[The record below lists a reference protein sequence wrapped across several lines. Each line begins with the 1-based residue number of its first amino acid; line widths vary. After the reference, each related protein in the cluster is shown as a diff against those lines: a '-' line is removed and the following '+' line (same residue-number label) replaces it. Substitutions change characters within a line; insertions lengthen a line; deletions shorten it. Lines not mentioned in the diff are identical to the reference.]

1 MNDFAMMPYEHY
13 QAACDKIREK
23 TGTSEKIK
31 SEDLSTMIDLIDKG
45 LDFSQITSTKK
56 DVLNGKIFANSN
68 GEFSTGTMP
77 NRGAFSLTISTLNS
91 APTIPEGYH
100 DGTGKASIS
109 DFEKAKLLPE
119 NIAEDTSILGVQGI
133 LKKVTNKSGT
143 ISLENGNI
151 KISGLSEFLTIEKI
165 FISNT
170 EEKPTSEVLSV
181 FSIQN
186 LNLTEGGTVLLS
198 ALCGEKNTYDGY
210 DLNLIDVT
218 CTFDGETL
226 TILKP
231 SDYSF
236 IANSTYTIL
245 R

>member
-1 MNDFAMMPYEHY
+1 MSDFAIMPYEHY

-31 SEDLSTMIDLIDKG
+31 SEDLSTTIDLIDKG

-68 GEFSTGTMP
+68 GEFSTGAMP
-77 NRGAFSLTISTLNS
+77 NRGAVSLTISTLNS

-100 DGTGKASIS
+100 DGKGKASIS
-109 DFEKAKLLPE
+109 DFEKAKILPE
-119 NIAEDTSILGVQGI
+119 NIAEDVLILGVQGV
-133 LKKVTNKSGT
+133 LKKVTSKSGT
-143 ISLENGNI
+143 IFLENGNI

-170 EEKPTSEVLSV
+170 EQKPTSEVLNV

-186 LNLTEGGTVLLS
+186 LNLTAGGTVLLS
-198 ALCGEKNTYDGY
+198 ALCGEENTYDGY
-210 DLNLIDVT
+210 DLKLIDVT
-218 CTFDGETL
+218 CMFDGETL

-236 IANSTYTIL
+236 IANSIYTIL